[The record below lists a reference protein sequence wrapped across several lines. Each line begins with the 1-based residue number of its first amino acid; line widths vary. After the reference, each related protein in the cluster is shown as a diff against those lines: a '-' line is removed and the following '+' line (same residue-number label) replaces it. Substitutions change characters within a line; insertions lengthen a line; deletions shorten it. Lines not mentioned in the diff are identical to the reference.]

1 MFLLVFL
8 WAAAAIG
15 YAYGGIDEAFTWFV
29 GSVFLLVGG
38 LWLLDELSQRM
49 TT

>member
-1 MFLLVFL
+1 MLLLVFL

-29 GSVFLLVGG
+29 GSAFLLVGG
-38 LWLLDELSQRM
+38 LWLLAELSQLM